1 MKDKRW
7 EAMGCRLESQKLAG
21 MDLGA
26 VNVDFRSL
34 PVVGLRE
41 RLYLGILNR
50 RELIMETS

>member
-1 MKDKRW
+1 
-7 EAMGCRLESQKLAG
+7 MGCRLESQKLAG